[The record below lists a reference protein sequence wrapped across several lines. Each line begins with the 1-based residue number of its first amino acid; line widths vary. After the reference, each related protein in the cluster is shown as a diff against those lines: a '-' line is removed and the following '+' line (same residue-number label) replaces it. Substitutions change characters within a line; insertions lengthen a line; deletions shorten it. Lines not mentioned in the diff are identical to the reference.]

1 MVKNKKLISIILLV
15 LTLLNTMQGIVC
27 AFQVDSAHIE
37 DLGLCEQHLQFWDS
51 KIGNWSYIITHLVGY
66 RDNNGTLHYAYCLN
80 MDKHGVGDEPN
91 YTVNVTEIISNPKV
105 WRAIINGF
113 PYKTPAEL
121 GVANEQDA
129 FVATKQAVYS
139 VLIDRDVNTFYRG
152 GDERGNQI
160 HNAVINIV
168 NSARTG
174 TQTPE
179 NNALLNINKVGDFKA
194 DSNNYYSQEYKVSSS
209 VEMSNYTIT
218 AINNFPDGSYIAD
231 TNNNAKT
238 TFSSGEHFKVLVPK
252 DKILDNFTG
261 TISATGN
268 VKTYPVFYGKSP
280 NDAWQDYALTF
291 DSFTT
296 ANGEATLSVDAYKSS
311 IKVIKIDKDTK
322 KAIEG
327 VEFNFK
333 YSDGQNIGDYKT
345 NTNGEIVLNNLRQGK
360 VIATET
366 KTNSQYVLNSSEK
379 EILLDYDVYKEL
391 TIENE
396 HKTGNLKVYKVDA
409 DNNKITIGGVKFALY
424 SYELDKITGYY
435 TTDING
441 EIFIQGLRTGKWA
454 LIEQDS
460 GKWYNL
466 AEPVDIKVEWNE
478 TSNVTIENELKK
490 SQVKVI
496 KVDQENHEVKLK
508 GVEFDVLDKD
518 ENVLETIKTNKDG
531 EAVTSRYAVRDYP
544 ELYIKERIT
553 NEKYVLNDTVHKITL
568 KENEIVTQTFENK
581 KIRGQVEIV
590 KTAETDNK
598 ITGAKAGDPIAN
610 VSFDIFDEN
619 KNYIETITTNEQG
632 IAKTSLLEKGV
643 KYIKEKGKIK
653 YYLLNTDE
661 YKAEI
666 QKDGEVVKVNI
677 TNKPETPDVDI
688 EKNGIIQTTANE
700 EIRYDF
706 KIKNTGNV
714 PLNNFTWYDYLPT
727 DYVRMTKL
735 VTGTYNQDLNYSV
748 YYKTNLNDYKLL
760 KENLNTK
767 TNNYIDFSN
776 LELAE
781 GEFVTEFKADFGTV
795 DVGFES
801 VISPYVF
808 VTVNSTVKN
817 DDTFT
822 NKTRIEGINDGY
834 LVWDEDNHTTKVYE
848 KKINIKLPRT
858 GC

>member
-1 MVKNKKLISIILLV
+1 M
-15 LTLLNTMQGIVC
+15 
-27 AFQVDSAHIE
+27 
-37 DLGLCEQHLQFWDS
+37 
-51 KIGNWSYIITHLVGY
+51 
-66 RDNNGTLHYAYCLN
+66 
-80 MDKHGVGDEPN
+80 
-91 YTVNVTEIISNPKV
+91 
-105 WRAIINGF
+105 
-113 PYKTPAEL
+113 
-121 GVANEQDA
+121 
-129 FVATKQAVYS
+129 
-139 VLIDRDVNTFYRG
+139 
-152 GDERGNQI
+152 
-160 HNAVINIV
+160 
-168 NSARTG
+168 
-174 TQTPE
+174 
-179 NNALLNINKVGDFKA
+179 GDFKA

-231 TNNNAKT
+231 TNNNVKN
-238 TFSSGEHFKVLVPK
+238 TFASGEHFKVLVPK
-252 DKILDNFTG
+252 DKILDNFAG

-296 ANGEATLSVDAYKSS
+296 ANGEATLNVNAYKSS

-345 NTNGEIVLNNLRQGK
+345 NKNGEISLNNLKQGK

-366 KTNSQYVLNSSEK
+366 KTNSQYILDSKEK
-379 EILLDYDVYKEL
+379 EILLDYDAYKEL

-396 HKTGNLKVYKVDA
+396 KM
-409 DNNKITIGGVKFALY
+409 
-424 SYELDKITGYY
+424 
-435 TTDING
+435 
-441 EIFIQGLRTGKWA
+441 
-454 LIEQDS
+454 
-460 GKWYNL
+460 
-466 AEPVDIKVEWNE
+466 
-478 TSNVTIENELKK
+478 
-490 SQVKVI
+490 
-496 KVDQENHEVKLK
+496 K
-508 GVEFDVLDKD
+508 GQ
-518 ENVLETIKTNKDG
+518 I
-531 EAVTSRYAVRDYP
+531 
-544 ELYIKERIT
+544 
-553 NEKYVLNDTVHKITL
+553 
-568 KENEIVTQTFENK
+568 
-581 KIRGQVEIV
+581 EIV

-598 ITGAKAGDPIAN
+598 ITGAKAGNPIAN
-610 VSFDIFDEN
+610 VPFDIYDED

-666 QKDGEVVKVNI
+666 KEDGEVVKVNI

-688 EKNGIIQTTANE
+688 EKTGIIQTTANE

-714 PLNNFTWYDYLPT
+714 PLDNFTWYDYLPT

-767 TNNYIDFSN
+767 TNNYIDFTN
-776 LELAE
+776 LELE
-781 GEFVTEFKADFGTV
+781 DGEFVTEFKADFGTV

-834 LVWDEDNHTTKVYE
+834 LVWDEDDHTTKIYE